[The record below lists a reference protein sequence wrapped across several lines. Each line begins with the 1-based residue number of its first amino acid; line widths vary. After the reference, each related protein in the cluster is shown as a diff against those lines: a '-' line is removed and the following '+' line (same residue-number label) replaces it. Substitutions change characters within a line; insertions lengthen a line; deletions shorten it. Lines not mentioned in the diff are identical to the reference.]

1 LFYPPNV
8 KGWDGGRSWINSS
21 TLIGRANLVH
31 DMIRDENTR
40 FDGQSLSQWCERQR
54 IRSSEGWLAY
64 LEATL
69 LAKPLNAEARRTL
82 LFEAD
87 SKNDRASLL
96 IQVCSLPQ
104 YHLS

>member
-31 DMIRDENTR
+31 DMVRDENTR
-40 FDGQSLSQWCERQR
+40 FGGKSLSQWCELQR

-64 LEATL
+64 LERL
-69 LAKPLNAEARRTL
+69 Y
-82 LFEAD
+82 
-87 SKNDRASLL
+87 
-96 IQVCSLPQ
+96 LP
-104 YHLS
+104 SR